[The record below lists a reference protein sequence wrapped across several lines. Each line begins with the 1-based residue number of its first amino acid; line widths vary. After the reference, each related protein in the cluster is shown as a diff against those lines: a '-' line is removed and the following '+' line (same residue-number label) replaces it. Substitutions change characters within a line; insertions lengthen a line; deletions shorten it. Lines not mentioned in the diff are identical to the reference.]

1 MKMTISVSMYIT
13 HQNLF
18 MLLFTHGGR
27 FVSCAGAVI
36 VLEVEVEVDAMTA
49 AAVTVPEVAVP
60 EVALASH
67 AH

>member
-1 MKMTISVSMYIT
+1 MTISVSMYIT

-36 VLEVEVEVDAMTA
+36 VLEVDAMTA

>member
-1 MKMTISVSMYIT
+1 
-13 HQNLF
+13 